1 MKTQYLKQM
10 ALFLSILLASS
21 SLMAQG
27 VLIYKKD
34 GSKIKIPYENFDRM
48 ESYNYD
54 EIITEEYSVA
64 GIPIKMVK
72 VVGGTFMMGAQSTN
86 SIGENY
92 NTEADSD
99 ESPVH
104 SVTLSD
110 YYIGETEVTQGLW
123 EAVMKYNGSC
133 ADGSSISSYGSDVW
147 LGTNPSS
154 TYGLGADYPAYYVS
168 YEDIVNIFLPRLN
181 KITGG
186 NFRLPTEAE
195 WEYAARGGERSQG
208 YKYSGSNTI
217 GDVAWY
223 TVNSYDLGSSSPDYG
238 THQVGTKSPNEL
250 GIYDMNGNVWEW
262 CSDWYGSRYYS
273 SSPSTNPTGPTSGSY
288 RVFRGGSWYYNAQIC
303 RVASRD
309 YNTPGSCGNG
319 GGFRLVCSCL

>member
-1 MKTQYLKQM
+1 MKPQYLKQ
-10 ALFLSILLASS
+10 IVLLVSLLMASS
-21 SLMAQG
+21 SIMAQG

-54 EIITEEYSVA
+54 EIITEEYSVS
-64 GIPIKMVK
+64 GISIKMVK
-72 VVGGTFMMGAQSTN
+72 VAGGTFKMGAQSSN
-86 SIGENY
+86 SIGDNY
-92 NTEADSD
+92 DVEAESD
-99 ESPVH
+99 EEPVH
-104 SVTLSD
+104 QVALSD
-110 YYIGETEVTQGLW
+110 YYIGQAEVTQGLW

-133 ADGSSISSYGSDVW
+133 ADGSTISAYATDVW

-195 WEYAARGGERSQG
+195 WEYAARGGNKSKG

-223 TVNSYDLGSSSPDYG
+223 YDNSSSKA
-238 THQVGTKSPNEL
+238 HQVGTKAPNEL
-250 GIYDMNGNVWEW
+250 GLYDMIGNVWEW
-262 CSDWYGSRYYS
+262 CSDRYGSYS
-273 SSPSTNPTGPTSGSY
+273 SSAQSNPTGPSSGSD
-288 RVFRGGSWYYNAQIC
+288 RVLRGGGWGNFARSC
-303 RVASRD
+303 RVSYR
-309 YNTPGSCGNG
+309 YNG
-319 GGFRLVCSCL
+319 GPGGRYGSIGFRLVLCP

>member
-86 SIGENY
+86 SIGDNY
-92 NTEADSD
+92 DTEADSD

-147 LGTNPSS
+147 LDTNPSS

-168 YEDIVNIFLPRLN
+168 YDDIVTIFLPRLN

-223 TVNSYDLGSSSPDYG
+223 TSNSSLTS
-238 THQVGTKSPNEL
+238 HEVGTQSPNEL
-250 GIYDMNGNVWEW
+250 GIYDMSGNVCEW
-262 CSDWYGSRYYS
+262 CSDWINTSYYS
-273 SSPSTNPTGPTSGSY
+273 SSPSTNPTGPTSGSN
-288 RVFRGGSWYYNAQIC
+288 RVYCGGSWMGNAHYC
-303 RVASRD
+303 RVSDR
-309 YNTPGSCGNG
+309 NHGGPGGRG
-319 GGFRLVCSCL
+319 YHLGFRLVCSRL

>member
-1 MKTQYLKQM
+1 MKTLYLKQIT
-10 ALFLSILLASS
+10 LVLSLLMSSS

-27 VLIYKKD
+27 LLIYKKD
-34 GSKIKIPYENFDRM
+34 GSKVKIPYENFDRM

-64 GIPIKMVK
+64 GVPIKMVK
-72 VVGGTFMMGAQSTN
+72 VTGGTFLMGAQSTN
-86 SIGENY
+86 SIGDNY
-92 NTEADSD
+92 DADASSD

-104 SVTLSD
+104 QVTLSD

-133 ADGSSISSYGSDVW
+133 ADGSTISAYGSDVW
-147 LGTNPSS
+147 LGINPES
-154 TYGLGADYPAYYVS
+154 TYGLGADYPAYNVTWRDI
-168 YEDIVNIFLPRLN
+168 EDVFLPRLN

-195 WEYAARGGERSQG
+195 WEYAARGGERSNG

-223 TVNSYDLGSSSPDYG
+223 SSNSSK
-238 THQVGTKSPNEL
+238 THPVGTKAPNEL
-250 GIYDMNGNVWEW
+250 GLYDMSGNVYEW
-262 CSDWYGSRYYS
+262 CSDWYGSYS
-273 SSPSTNPTGPTSGSY
+273 SSAQTNPIGPTSNSL
-288 RVFRGGSWYYNAQIC
+288 RVFRGGGWNYDASSC
-303 RVASRD
+303 RVSSRSD
-309 YNTPGSCGNG
+309 YGRFGPANHVAML
-319 GGFRLVCSCL
+319 GFRLVMP